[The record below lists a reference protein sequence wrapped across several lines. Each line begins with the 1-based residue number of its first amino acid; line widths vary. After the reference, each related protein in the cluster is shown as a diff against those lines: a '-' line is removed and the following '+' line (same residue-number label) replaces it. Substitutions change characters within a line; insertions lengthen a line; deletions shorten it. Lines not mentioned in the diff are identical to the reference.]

1 MCNKTSPLKVIT
13 FMRFYEDGPTGDRL
27 RSGWLLPAGPVG
39 WGGAAVGPGGF
50 TRGCW
55 TLPTQ
60 GFTPLAFFFFFWW
73 VCRIC
78 GQISFLVQGRGFSR
92 AEGKAFESKR
102 PQPSVALGQPHCL

>member
-1 MCNKTSPLKVIT
+1 MCNKTSPFKVIT
-13 FMRFYEDGPTGDRL
+13 FMRFYEDGPTGDRP

-60 GFTPLAFFFFFWW
+60 GFTPLAFFFFLVGLQDLWANQLLGPGK
-73 VCRIC
+73 R
-78 GQISFLVQGRGFSR
+78 FLQGRG
-92 AEGKAFESKR
+92 EG
-102 PQPSVALGQPHCL
+102 L